1 MSFSENRYPLFRDMR
16 WGTLTPIG
24 PSANS
29 TPARS
34 CSTTCDMATPA
45 ARIAIV
51 DDDASVRKALA
62 RLLSASSFDIKSYGS
77 ARDFLESLK
86 AGKPDCLVVDLHMP
100 ELTGF
105 DLQRQLVRIGI
116 NIPTIV
122 ITGYNEPGLRERCQ
136 SAGAAAFLLKPVDG
150 STLIGSINAA
160 TGRNQA

>member
-1 MSFSENRYPLFRDMR
+1 
-16 WGTLTPIG
+16 
-24 PSANS
+24 
-29 TPARS
+29 
-34 CSTTCDMATPA
+34 MATPA

-51 DDDASVRKALA
+51 DDDASVRKALG

-77 ARDFLESLK
+77 ARDFLKSLQL
-86 AGKPDCLVVDLHMP
+86 GTPDCLVVDLHMP

-105 DLQRQLVRIGI
+105 DLQRQLMRSGI

-122 ITGYNEPGLRERCQ
+122 ITAYNEPGLRERCQ

-160 TGRNQA
+160 TGRNPAGAH